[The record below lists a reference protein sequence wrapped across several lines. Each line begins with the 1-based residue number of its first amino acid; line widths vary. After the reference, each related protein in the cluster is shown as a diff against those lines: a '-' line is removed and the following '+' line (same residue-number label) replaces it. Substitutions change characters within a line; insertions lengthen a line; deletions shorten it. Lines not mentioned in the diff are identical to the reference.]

1 MNPQDKTPGSF
12 PYRAKAPDGQEISG
26 TINAASATAARAKLE
41 SLGLADIQLESEPAS
56 PAAEATRSSALRGED
71 FLVFNQQLAQLT
83 GAGLP
88 VEQGLRLVAREM
100 SRSSMQQTLNQVAE
114 ELEKGKTLPQA
125 VAAHRN
131 QFPPLYSELIDA
143 GIRAGNLSGILLNL
157 GNHLTLIR
165 RLQAMLW
172 QTLSYPVIVI
182 VGFFA
187 VLYFILV
194 QLVPRWEPI
203 LGGVSGQEF
212 WVRAGGTYHQS
223 QFEIPV
229 ITQILFTV
237 SNFVSSIPSVVVIA
251 IAGITVFL
259 AWAFLHLAGRD
270 GRLAERL
277 ILPLPLVGIVLR
289 RNLVSRWC
297 HAVALAVDAGMDL
310 PGAIKLA
317 DDATASPQLQSDGT
331 SLIAALSAGRP
342 LSAADHP
349 KVIPGTV
356 IAAIEASADR
366 PDLALTLRGLSQMYQ
381 QQAELRVNAIQAI
394 LTPIVLL
401 FVGLFIGGLMFA
413 MFEPLLTILNML

>member
-1 MNPQDKTPGSF
+1 MNPHGQTPGSF
-12 PYRAKAPDGQEISG
+12 AYRAKTRDGQEISG
-26 TINAASATAARAKLE
+26 TIDAGSADDANQKLQA
-41 SLGLADIQLESEPAS
+41 LGLTEIQLQTETAS
-56 PAAEATRSSALRGED
+56 IAADAPRGSALRGED
-71 FLVFNQQLAQLT
+71 FMVFNQQLAQLT

-88 VEQGLRLVAREM
+88 VEEGLRLVAKEM
-100 SRSSMQQTLNQVAE
+100 SRGSMRQTLDTVAGE
-114 ELEKGKTLPQA
+114 MEKGKSLPQA
-125 VAAHRN
+125 VAAHRG

-182 VGFFA
+182 IGFFG
-187 VLYFILV
+187 VMYFILV
-194 QLVPRWEPI
+194 QLVPRWEPL
-203 LGGVSGQEF
+203 LGGFSGTQF
-212 WVRAGGTYHQS
+212 WVRAGGTYHTTE
-223 QFEIPV
+223 FAIPA
-229 ITQILFTV
+229 ISRALFAV
-237 SNFVSSIPSVVVIA
+237 SDLVSAIPGVVVLGIA
-251 IAGITVFL
+251 LAIVLA

-270 GRLAERL
+270 GGFTERV
-277 ILPLPLVGIVLR
+277 ILPLPLIGVVLR

-317 DDATASPQLQSDGT
+317 DDATASPRLQADGAA
-331 SLIAALSAGRP
+331 LIGALSAGRP
-342 LSAADHP
+342 LSAADHA

-356 IAAIEASADR
+356 IAAMEASAER
-366 PDLALTLRGLSQMYQ
+366 GDLAVTLRALSQMYQ

-401 FVGLFIGGLMFA
+401 FVGLLVGGLMFA
-413 MFEPLLTILNML
+413 MFEPLLAVLNML